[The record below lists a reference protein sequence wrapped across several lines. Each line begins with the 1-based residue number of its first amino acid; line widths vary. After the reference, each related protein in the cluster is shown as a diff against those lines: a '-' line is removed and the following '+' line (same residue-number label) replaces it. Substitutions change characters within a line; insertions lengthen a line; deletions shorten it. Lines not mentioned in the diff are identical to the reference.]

1 MDNLK
6 RNVVLIEDTRS
17 FTSYMVALLQSYNYE
32 VKTFSH
38 GKEAMDYLKQPE
50 IVPDVIITDNFLPD
64 MEGID
69 IIKYF
74 TENGYDY
81 AFIIVTSSSS
91 LDLAV
96 KGMKLGAL
104 DYITKTK
111 DIQEVLEVIVDKTIK
126 QNRQRI
132 EKKNLEK
139 RLAESEEKFRSLA
152 ESSDDIIMRFDK
164 NFKHLYANPITTKFF
179 GIDYQE
185 FLGKTHLDLGFK
197 KEEYEVWEEK
207 ISEVFES
214 GKASRQL
221 IPFNKESF
229 WFDWSL
235 IPEFNNEREVVS
247 VLSYSRDITS
257 VKNAEKALKE
267 SGQKLIEL
275 NRTKDKLFSIIGHDL
290 RGPIGN
296 FKALIELVLT
306 DFDESDFGQIKEM
319 LEATEESAGHIFELL
334 ENLLTWA
341 KSQQD
346 EVIFK
351 QESVNIYEL
360 STAIISLLSETARQ
374 KNITIHNR
382 VPASLKVRA
391 DVNMISTIIRNLT
404 TNAIKFT
411 PTNKNIYLSAVIESE
426 WITFSVKDEGVGI
439 HEKNLKKLFNA
450 AEDYKTPGTSG
461 ERGSG
466 LGLLLCKDFVEKH
479 GGTIWVESKVGK
491 GSEFKF
497 KLKN

>member
-139 RLAESEEKFRSLA
+139 SQKSALSSLFQSLRKNKAVCLAGM
-152 ESSDDIIMRFDK
+152 D
-164 NFKHLYANPITTKFF
+164 
-179 GIDYQE
+179 GI
-185 FLGKTHLDLGFK
+185 
-197 KEEYEVWEEK
+197 
-207 ISEVFES
+207 
-214 GKASRQL
+214 
-221 IPFNKESF
+221 
-229 WFDWSL
+229 
-235 IPEFNNEREVVS
+235 
-247 VLSYSRDITS
+247 
-257 VKNAEKALKE
+257 
-267 SGQKLIEL
+267 
-275 NRTKDKLFSIIGHDL
+275 
-290 RGPIGN
+290 
-296 FKALIELVLT
+296 
-306 DFDESDFGQIKEM
+306 
-319 LEATEESAGHIFELL
+319 
-334 ENLLTWA
+334 
-341 KSQQD
+341 
-346 EVIFK
+346 
-351 QESVNIYEL
+351 
-360 STAIISLLSETARQ
+360 
-374 KNITIHNR
+374 
-382 VPASLKVRA
+382 
-391 DVNMISTIIRNLT
+391 
-404 TNAIKFT
+404 
-411 PTNKNIYLSAVIESE
+411 
-426 WITFSVKDEGVGI
+426 
-439 HEKNLKKLFNA
+439 NLKQ
-450 AEDYKTPGTSG
+450 S
-461 ERGSG
+461 
-466 LGLLLCKDFVEKH
+466 
-479 GGTIWVESKVGK
+479 
-491 GSEFKF
+491 
-497 KLKN
+497 